1 MESSIESHSE
11 SRSEDE
17 AGTERAARDVDS
29 LLARTGSRPPS
40 EEVRASLAAIQAAR
54 TAAEQRM
61 QRDSFRIRALTMIAL
76 ALIAVGSFA
85 LAGHLRARHH
95 AAAAKAAAAAIAP
108 ALPAPAPESPAPAP
122 VAVAEAAPA
131 NDEVSTVT
139 PAARSVSPDA
149 LPACLDAYERH
160 RWHAA
165 AAACADAFTAD
176 AHDASLALKVAQ
188 AQHARAHYADAGDW
202 ARRALALED
211 ADPEAFVILAHAER
225 RAGHPM
231 AARNAYHQ
239 YLLLAPHGWH
249 AGEARAALRGA
260 RASARNRA
268 AGRASREREGSA
280 PLAEETPRAE

>member
-1 MESSIESHSE
+1 MESSIESRSE

-17 AGTERAARDVDS
+17 AGTERAGRDVES
-29 LLARTGSRPPS
+29 LLARAGSRPPS

-61 QRDSFRIRALTMIAL
+61 QRDSFRIRVLTMLAL

-95 AAAAKAAAAAIAP
+95 AAAAKAAAAIAP
-108 ALPAPAPESPAPAP
+108 APPTPAPESPVPAP

-225 RAGHPM
+225 RAGHPV

-260 RASARNRA
+260 RASARNRS
-268 AGRASREREGSA
+268 AGRAAREREGSA
-280 PLAEETPRAE
+280 PLAEELPRAD